1 MNNDNQTTTIEPA
14 TEVNPFAERAA
25 EEAAKPKKASVLN
38 QVTVRKRKR
47 PVMALLYGQPGIGK
61 STWAAGA
68 PKPIFISTERGLD
81 QLNVAKLP
89 APKDFKSLYEQVD
102 ALDKEEHDYQTA
114 VLDTIDG
121 TELLIFGRVCQEG
134 KVTSIEQF
142 AGGYG
147 KGFQR
152 ARELWV
158 GLLNKLTDMSERMNV
173 ILISHSMIKTIADP
187 SLSAPYDVHQV
198 RLQEKSAAIVYQ
210 AVDTVLFA
218 QLDTTIQKDSP
229 KARKGRG
236 IVSGD
241 RLLWT
246 EPGTGFIAKN
256 RFDLESPIEFSWAAL
271 EAGINKF
278 YER

>member
-1 MNNDNQTTTIEPA
+1 MNNTEPTIAEPPV
-14 TEVNPFAERAA
+14 VNPFTDRLPPEP
-25 EEAAKPKKASVLN
+25 KPKKASILS

-61 STWAAGA
+61 STWSAGS
-68 PKPIFISTERGLD
+68 PKPIFISTERGID
-81 QLNVAKLP
+81 QLNAARLP
-89 APKDFKSLYEQVD
+89 QPRDFKALYDQVY
-102 ALDKEEHDYQTA
+102 ALQTEEHDYETV

-121 TELLIFGRVCQEG
+121 AEQLIFQRVMTEG
-134 KVTSIEQF
+134 NVTTLESY

-147 KGFQR
+147 KCYVR
-152 ARELWV
+152 AKELWL
-158 GLLNKLTDMSERMNV
+158 GLLNMLSEMSERMNI

-187 SLSAPYDVHQV
+187 SLSAPYDVHQI

-246 EPGTGFIAKN
+246 EPGTGYIAKN
-256 RFDLESPIEFSWAAL
+256 RFGLPPQLPFEWAAL
-271 EAGINKF
+271 ENGINDF
-278 YER
+278 YAG

>member
-1 MNNDNQTTTIEPA
+1 MNNDNQTTTLEAPLEI
-14 TEVNPFAERAA
+14 NPFAESAA
-25 EEAAKPKKASVLN
+25 AEAAKPKKASILF

-47 PVMALLYGQPGIGK
+47 PVMALLYGVAGIGK
-61 STWAAGA
+61 STWATGA

-81 QLNVAKLP
+81 QLSCAKLP
-89 APKDFKSLYEQVD
+89 APKDFKALYYQVF
-102 ALDKEEHDYQTA
+102 ALQNEEHDYQTV

-121 TELLIFGRVCQEG
+121 AEQLINARIMAEG
-134 KVTSIEQF
+134 KVDTLEAY

-147 KGFQR
+147 KCYVR
-152 ARELWV
+152 AKELWL
-158 GLLNKLTDMSERMNV
+158 GLLGMLTEMSERMNI
-173 ILISHSMIKTIADP
+173 ILISHSMIKTISDP
-187 SLSAPYDVHQV
+187 SLSAPYDVHQI

-218 QLDTTIQKDSP
+218 QLDVTIEKETI

-241 RLLWT
+241 RVLWT

-256 RFDLESPIEFSWAAL
+256 RFSLPSHLEFSWKAL
-271 EAGINKF
+271 EAGVEEF
-278 YER
+278 YSK